1 LLSYVVDKMAKIWPT
16 YIPCVIMGRV
26 NHLSKH
32 HPTHDNKAAAAA
44 ATHSDMVQYVVRH
57 FTAADE
63 EEEGEEGEEGEM
75 EGKKNHRDRKKSS
88 KQQSKHS
95 KRHRKTSRKKSK
107 LRVVGSGGSVRNM
120 EMKSDY
126 PDGTYDTSSSE
137 SDDERE
143 NTYIDS
149 DDDDSDDDDGG
160 KGDLRRDSAM
170 FDGKTTILGT

>member
-1 LLSYVVDKMAKIWPT
+1 
-16 YIPCVIMGRV
+16 MGKV

-32 HPTHDNKAAAAA
+32 HPTHDNEAAAAAA

-57 FTAADE
+57 FTVADEE

-95 KRHRKTSRKKSK
+95 KSHRKASRKKSK

-143 NTYIDS
+143 QSESFLCFLPY
-149 DDDDSDDDDGG
+149 
-160 KGDLRRDSAM
+160 L
-170 FDGKTTILGT
+170 

>member
-1 LLSYVVDKMAKIWPT
+1 
-16 YIPCVIMGRV
+16 MGRV

-32 HPTHDNKAAAAA
+32 HPTHDNEAAAAA

-57 FTAADE
+57 FTAADEE

-95 KRHRKTSRKKSK
+95 KSHRKASRKKSK

-143 NTYIDS
+143 QSESFLCFLPY
-149 DDDDSDDDDGG
+149 
-160 KGDLRRDSAM
+160 L
-170 FDGKTTILGT
+170 

>member
-1 LLSYVVDKMAKIWPT
+1 MAKIWPT

-63 EEEGEEGEEGEM
+63 EEEGEEGEEGGM

-95 KRHRKTSRKKSK
+95 KSKSHRKTSRKKSK